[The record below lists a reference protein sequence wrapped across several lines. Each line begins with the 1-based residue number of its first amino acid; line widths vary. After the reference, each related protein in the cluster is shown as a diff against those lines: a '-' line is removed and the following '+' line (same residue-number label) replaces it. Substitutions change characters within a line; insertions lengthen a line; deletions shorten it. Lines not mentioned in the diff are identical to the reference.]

1 MSLFED
7 DRYQYRETCFVLFS
21 RERLPEA
28 ATLVRLLR
36 MLGDRYQVD
45 APECDAE
52 GRFEAIS
59 IRCPQDHSAMDVSY
73 VEGEDVTEQ
82 IDELREDFRQVTLT
96 EAERRKLASLD
107 QYDARLD
114 VFHFEELSASDSED
128 DESEGSMDPGAMLL
142 VLQRLTEMTGGVGID
157 PQSSSIL

>member
-28 ATLVRLLR
+28 AAIARLLR
-36 MLGDRYQVD
+36 LLGDRYQVEN
-45 APECDAE
+45 PECDAS

-59 IRCPQDHSAMDVSY
+59 IRCPQDRSAMDISY

-82 IDELREDFRQVTLT
+82 IDELKEDFRQFTLT
-96 EAERRKLASLD
+96 EADRKKLATLD

-114 VFHFEELSASDSED
+114 VFHFEELTADSD
-128 DESEGSMDPGAMLL
+128 DEDAEASLDPGAMLV
-142 VLQRLTEMTGGVGID
+142 VLQRLTEMTGGVGVD
-157 PQSSSIL
+157 PQSASIL